1 MSVDIRTEEA
11 IREDA
16 PSILI
21 PSETVWRVE
30 TAKRAAVLVDAAD
43 YFATL
48 RKAMLAARS
57 TIYIVGWDVDSRTR
71 LVDSNGQ
78 VEDDLPLEL
87 GPFLCELVQRRPQ
100 LTVKILLWDY
110 SVFFANERE
119 FIPAVALGWR
129 TPKQVDLCLDDSVPL
144 GSSHHQKIVVIDE
157 ALAFCG
163 GLDLTI
169 RRWDS
174 SDHRVDNPLRVD
186 PDGKPYP
193 PFHDV
198 QMMLD
203 GPAADA
209 LTHLVRKR
217 WLRATGE
224 ALPLHPAQE
233 SPWPAGIVADFQDV
247 AVGIARTEPHV
258 NDEKLVNEVAALFR
272 AMAKTAERH
281 LYIESQYVTC
291 LEFAEELTKALQERP
306 ALEALIV
313 CPHSYGGWFERSA
326 MCGGRRRFQKI
337 LSDAGVA
344 SRVLILAPHAI
355 EGEEQAD
362 IKVHAK
368 VMIVDDRY
376 LRIGSANLCARSM
389 ATDSECDLVVDADG
403 NSEAM
408 RGIAGVRN
416 RLLAEH
422 CGVSVCAVAEMM
434 ANTGSLLTTAT
445 RLSERTGKLKPVEE
459 PSAEEMAGWETAG
472 AVADPKHPLDP
483 FYYLPNSMTP
493 KRGFRWGQATSL
505 VGLALLAGLLA
516 GAWAF
521 TPLSELAN
529 PATLEQH
536 LRGLSGPWEAIAVIG
551 IFIIGGLVAFPL
563 VVLIACTAAVFGGWP
578 GIVYAT
584 SGAML
589 SALATYFI
597 GRWLGKRTLRRFV
610 GPRLNSINRT
620 LAHQGILTVTT
631 LRLMPIAP
639 FTIVNL
645 VAGALRVRPID
656 YILGTLLGMA
666 PGLLLMSGFG
676 NQVRGM
682 VQNPSWTGGAILL
695 GVLAASF
702 VLSTLL
708 QKLVGRL
715 SKAAG

>member
-1 MSVDIRTEEA
+1 MSVDIHTEEA
-11 IREDA
+11 IREEA

-48 RKAMLAARS
+48 RQAMLAARS

-71 LVDSNGQ
+71 LVGPSGT

-100 LTVKILLWDY
+100 LSVKILLWDY

-119 FIPAVALGWR
+119 FMPAVALGWR

-144 GSSHHQKIVVIDE
+144 GSSHHQKIVIIDE
-157 ALAFCG
+157 ALAFTG

-174 SDHRVDNPLRVD
+174 SDHRVENELRID

-209 LTHLVRKR
+209 LTLLVRRR

-224 ALPLHPAQE
+224 SLPLHPAHE
-233 SPWPAGIVADFQDV
+233 SPWPAGIAADFQNV
-247 AVGIARTEPHV
+247 AVGIARTEPNV
-258 NDEKLVNEVAALFR
+258 NDEKQVSEVAALFR
-272 AMAKTAERH
+272 IMAQTAETS

-291 LEFAEELTKALQERP
+291 LEFAAELAKALQARP
-306 ALEALIV
+306 ALDALIV

-326 MCGGRRRFQKI
+326 MSGGRRRFQKI
-337 LSDAGVA
+337 LTEAGVEN
-344 SRVLILAPHAI
+344 RVRILAPHAI
-355 EGEEQAD
+355 DGQEQAD

-389 ATDSECDLVVDADG
+389 ATDSECDLVIDATGDP
-403 NSEAM
+403 EAA
-408 RGIAGVRN
+408 RGITGVRN

-422 CGVSVCAVAEMM
+422 CGVSISEVADMIERS
-434 ANTGSLLTTAT
+434 GSLIEAAD
-445 RLSERTGKLKPVEE
+445 RLSEQTGKLKPVEE
-459 PSAEEMAGWETAG
+459 PSADEMSGWETAV

-505 VGLALLAGLLA
+505 VGLALLVGLLA
-516 GAWAF
+516 AAWAF

-529 PATLEQH
+529 PATLEQQ
-536 LRGLSGPWEAIAVIG
+536 LRGLSGPWEAVAVIA
-551 IFIIGGLVAFPL
+551 IFVVGGLVAFPL

-620 LAHQGILTVTT
+620 LARQGILTVTT

-676 NQVRGM
+676 SQVRDM
-682 VQNPSWTGGAILL
+682 VQNPTWAGGGILF

-702 VLSTLL
+702 LLSTLL
-708 QKLVGRL
+708 QKLVTRL
-715 SKAAG
+715 GKAAG

>member
-1 MSVDIRTEEA
+1 MRATHRLQETLPEA
-11 IREDA
+11 A

-21 PSETVWRVE
+21 PNETVWRVE
-30 TAKRAAVLVDAAD
+30 TAKRATVLVDAAN
-43 YFATL
+43 YFGVL
-48 RKAMLAARS
+48 RQAMLAARS
-57 TIYIVGWDVDSRTR
+57 SIYIAGWDVDSRTR
-71 LVDSNGQ
+71 LVGPTGE

-87 GPFLCELVQRRPQ
+87 GPFIAELVHRRPQ
-100 LTVKILLWDY
+100 LSVKILLWDY

-119 FIPAVALGWR
+119 FMPAVALRWR
-129 TPKQVDLCLDDSVPL
+129 MPKQVDMCLDDTVPL

-157 ALAFCG
+157 ALVFNG

-169 RRWDS
+169 RRWDCCEHEVNC
-174 SDHRVDNPLRVD
+174 DLRVD

-203 GPAADA
+203 GPIAGAMTT
-209 LTHLVRKR
+209 LFRKR
-217 WLRATGE
+217 WLHATSE
-224 ALPLHPAQE
+224 ALPLQPAQE
-233 SPWPAGIVADFQDV
+233 SPWPAGVAADFQDV
-247 AVGIARTEPHV
+247 AVGISRTEPHV
-258 NDEKLVNEVAALFR
+258 NDEKVIREVANLFR
-272 AMAKTAERH
+272 AMAETAERH
-281 LYIESQYVTC
+281 IYLESQYVTC
-291 LEFAEELTKALQERP
+291 PEFCEALVAALQRNP
-306 ALEALIV
+306 ALEALLV
-313 CPHSYGGWFERSA
+313 CPHTYQGFFERSA
-326 MCGGRRRFQKI
+326 MCGGRYRFHNA
-337 LSDAGVA
+337 LVEAGVA
-344 SRVLILAPHAI
+344 DRVHILGPHAI

-362 IKVHAK
+362 IKIHAK

-389 ATDSECDLVVDADG
+389 TTDSECDLIIDAEEDA
-403 NSEAM
+403 EAR
-408 RGIAGVRN
+408 RGVAGIRN

-422 CGVSVCAVAEMM
+422 CGASIGEVADLIER
-434 ANTGSLLTTAT
+434 TGSLLQTAT
-445 RLSERTGKLKPVEE
+445 RLSERTNKLRPVEH
-459 PSAEEMAGWETAG
+459 PSPEEMKGWETVE

-483 FYYLPNSMTP
+483 FYYLPNSITP
-493 KRGFRWGQATSL
+493 KRGFRWGQAGSL
-505 VGLALLAGLLA
+505 AGLVLLGALLAA
-516 GAWAF
+516 AWAF

-529 PATLEQH
+529 PAVLEQQ
-536 LRGLSGPWEAIAVIG
+536 LRGLSGPWEAVAVIA

-578 GIVYAT
+578 GILYAT
-584 SGAML
+584 AGAML

-620 LAHQGILTVTT
+620 LARQGILTVTT

-676 NQVRGM
+676 NQVRAM

-695 GVLAASF
+695 GVLATSF
-702 VLSTLL
+702 LLSTLL

-715 SKAAG
+715 GKAPA